1 MVLSSHD
8 AFSTIDLLWFAAS
21 ECLSL
26 DAMSYS
32 CWFVSDLLFSPLPWI
47 TFFPSPSAFSPPFIP
62 RFLPRSSKRLFPKKT
77 SHPSVLVS
85 RIFAYLHANFF
96 VELFFF
102 FLNFIRTIKIQSNK
116 RQFVYRNVIFFFLLK
131 R

>member
-8 AFSTIDLLWFAAS
+8 AFSTIDLLWFTAS
-21 ECLSL
+21 ECLFL

-62 RFLPRSSKRLFPKKT
+62 RFLPRSSNRLFPKKT

-102 FLNFIRTIKIQSNK
+102 FWILFEQLKFNRTKDNSYIEML
-116 RQFVYRNVIFFFLLK
+116 FFSFC
-131 R
+131 

>member
-8 AFSTIDLLWFAAS
+8 AFSTIDLLWFTAS

-62 RFLPRSSKRLFPKKT
+62 RFLPRSSNRLFPKKT

-102 FLNFIRTIKIQSNK
+102 FFWILFEQLKFNRTKDNSYIEML
-116 RQFVYRNVIFFFLLK
+116 FFSFC
-131 R
+131 